1 MNFKVDPQVCPSLPG
16 RITFKNSHLKKID
29 THQHFWKMSQAGKI
43 LDDFRTRTIQRDFLP
58 GDISPVLNRNG
69 FDGCVAVQIN
79 PSEKETDFLIT
90 LAKTHGFI
98 KGVVGW
104 VDLQADDINERLQW
118 YKSFTLVKGFRHA
131 LEKETSRDLMLH
143 PRFKRGISALQR
155 FGFSYDISINPD
167 QLGFAADLVAAYPEQ
182 KFVVDHLGKPS
193 VQLKEIEE
201 WKKEI
206 TRLAKF
212 PNTYCKISG
221 LVTEANWQSWSYKD
235 FIPFIDVVVNA
246 FGTDRIMFG
255 SDWPISLIAARYEE
269 VLAIVENYFSRFS
282 PKDKEMF
289 YRQNAINFYGLQ
301 N

>member
-1 MNFKVDPQVCPSLPG
+1 MIDDARHVKS
-16 RITFKNSHLKKID
+16 IIKIHHLKKID
-29 THQHFWKMSQAGKI
+29 THQHFWKMNQVREL
-43 LDDFRTRTIQRDFLP
+43 LDDFQTRPMQRDFLP

-90 LAKTHGFI
+90 LAKTHDFI

-118 YKSFTLVKGFRHA
+118 YRSFSIVKGFRHA

-143 PRFKRGISALQR
+143 PHFRRGIAALQR
-155 FGFSYDISINPD
+155 YGFRYDISIYPD
-167 QLGFAADLVAAYPEQ
+167 QLRFAADLVAIYPDQ
-182 KFVVDHLGKPS
+182 KFVIDHLGKPS
-193 VQLKEIEE
+193 VKRKEISE
-201 WKKEI
+201 WRTEI
-206 TRLAKF
+206 TRLAAYQ
-212 PNTYCKISG
+212 NTYCKISG
-221 LVTEANWQSWSYKD
+221 LVTEAEWRSWRYRD
-235 FIPFIDVVVNA
+235 FKPFIDVVVNA

>member
-1 MNFKVDPQVCPSLPG
+1 MKFKGELKVCPTLPCKVNLK
-16 RITFKNSHLKKID
+16 ISHLKKID
-29 THQHFWKMSQAGKI
+29 THQHFWKMSQDGKI
-43 LDDFRTRTIQRDFLP
+43 LDDFRGRTIQRDFLP
-58 GDISPVLNRNG
+58 DDISPVLNRNG

-90 LAKTHGFI
+90 LAKTHDFI

-131 LEKETSRDLMLH
+131 LEKEPSRDLMLH

-155 FGFSYDISINPD
+155 YGFSYDISINPD
-167 QLGFAADLVAAYPEQ
+167 QLVFAADLVATYPEQ

-193 VQLKEIEE
+193 VKLKENAE
-201 WKKEI
+201 WKTQI
-206 TRLAKF
+206 TRLAQY
-212 PNTYCKISG
+212 PNAYCKISG
-221 LVTEANWQSWSYKD
+221 LVTEADPESWRYRD
-235 FIPFIDVVVNA
+235 FKPFIDVVVNA
-246 FGTDRIMFG
+246 FGTGRIMFG
-255 SDWPISLIAARYEE
+255 SDWPISLQAARYEE

-282 PKDKEMF
+282 PRDKELF
-289 YRQNAINFYGLQ
+289 YRQNAINFYSLQ